1 MCTAV
6 FPEYVSV
13 FHMCAVPLEARK
25 RHQNPEAGV
34 ADGVGN
40 QA

>member
-1 MCTAV
+1 MAV
-6 FPEYVSV
+6 FPEHVSV

-25 RHQNPEAGV
+25 RHQNPGTGV

-40 QA
+40 QT

>member
-6 FPEYVSV
+6 FHKYVSV
-13 FHMCAVPLEARK
+13 FHMCAVPLEAGK